1 MKWLFENTGY
11 LSGKEQMDLDIS
23 NAQKL
28 AADNNSHS
36 PLLRIYGWKP
46 WAISLG
52 KNQSDTSINY
62 QECSIHGIDI
72 VRRPTGG
79 RAVLHAN
86 ELTYCITVPC
96 KDTSI
101 AKKWYESI
109 HLFLLRALSPLHIS
123 HLDFVKS
130 QTNFTHHYATDMS
143 KACFSTSAQYEVE
156 YKGKKIIGS
165 AQMIHDNVLLQHGSI
180 LLQNDHLAIAGLIT
194 KNDNDKISLYEYLDN
209 SSIDLST
216 ILNRTVTYEECVH
229 LIYNEFMIHHSIP
242 FL

>member
-1 MKWLFENTGY
+1 MKWNFENTGY

-23 NAQKL
+23 NALKL
-28 AADNNSHS
+28 AEDNKSQF

-52 KNQSDTSINY
+52 KNQVDTSINY
-62 QECSIHGIDI
+62 QECSIRGIDI

-86 ELTYCITVPC
+86 ELTYCVTVPC

-123 HLDFVKS
+123 DLDYVKS
-130 QTNFTHHYATDMS
+130 QPSFTNHYTTDMS
-143 KACFSTSAQYEVE
+143 KACFTASAQYEVE
-156 YKGKKIIGS
+156 CKGKKIIGS
-165 AQMIHDNVLLQHGSI
+165 AQMVHDNVLLQHGSI
-180 LLQNDHLAIAGLIT
+180 LLHNDHLAIAELIT
-194 KNDNDKISLYEYLDN
+194 RNDNEKRSLYEYLDH

-216 ILNRTVTYEECVH
+216 ILSREVTYEECSN